1 MKFHKITDL
10 TLYYISLVF
19 SYSYFWIALAVPYL
33 MWRGLTGIEAFSL
46 MSLYQLVGVVIEY
59 PTSVLGD
66 RYGYRRVVILGNIFS
81 ALAMFILAQNGTYWH
96 YFVGLAVLALG
107 TGLMSGNEQGMLKQI
122 SSRVRYDTAK
132 RSSIAEFVLFLSAI
146 IGGWLGGISYTF
158 ALYLSGVLMLSAVIP
173 LLFIRN
179 QSTKKSSVH
188 GIKKIILDGLRALT
202 DRIFLQMF
210 IVLAVFGGFFFTIK
224 SIFGS
229 FGDLYNYPVELI
241 GIIVGFGALSRSLGS
256 GIYAKF
262 QTLTKLPLLI
272 VMSLMLII
280 LSLSSPSIIIIILLI
295 FQLLVG
301 YVLSSIDGDIQDLA
315 QDHIRSSIFSFKRL
329 IMKLFS
335 SGYLFV
341 YGLMVDL
348 GLFSIMMIGLGLSM
362 LLVAYLTRSY
372 TRVNLSHK

>member
-229 FGDLYNYPVELI
+229 FVSDPHQVT
-241 GIIVGFGALSRSLGS
+241 ASHS
-256 GIYAKF
+256 
-262 QTLTKLPLLI
+262 
-272 VMSLMLII
+272 
-280 LSLSSPSIIIIILLI
+280 
-295 FQLLVG
+295 
-301 YVLSSIDGDIQDLA
+301 D
-315 QDHIRSSIFSFKRL
+315 
-329 IMKLFS
+329 
-335 SGYLFV
+335 
-341 YGLMVDL
+341 
-348 GLFSIMMIGLGLSM
+348 
-362 LLVAYLTRSY
+362 VAYVNHPLALFAQYHNHYFAHIPAFSWLCSILDRRRYSGSSSRSY
-372 TRVNLSHK
+372 TL